1 MKLNIFVKVTAAV
14 LASVFIT
21 SIGLFLVSNY
31 YVRNGFNVEAKES
44 VKLLRGIVEKKL
56 DSDKEDLFKA
66 TNALANNSGLIEALV
81 RRDTKALKAMLR
93 LQMEILK
100 VDNAVVVDEKG
111 IVLARGHDDK
121 TGDSGLNLIGLASAL
136 KDKPLAGIERG
147 NLVKLILRAA
157 YPIKQDGQIIGAVTV
172 GYSIVSEK
180 FLDGIKDITGLE
192 TTVFDG
198 DTRIS
203 TTVRKDGKRA
213 VGTKMDNPKVLET
226 VLQKGEIFLS
236 QNNILGKFYETAYWP
251 LKDANGKI
259 EGMFFIGKD
268 RSVIENTQNSITWA
282 MFLAA
287 AVISV
292 IMGGLGLLFAR
303 TLSRPLQN
311 TALFA
316 DKVAEGD
323 LGQVLDVRRADEIGV
338 LADALRKMV
347 ENLKVKIA
355 EAVQK
360 SAEAAQETEN
370 ARLATNEANE
380 AKAQAER
387 AKAEGMMQAAMQLE
401 KVVEII
407 SSASEQL
414 SAQIEQSTRGTDIQ
428 SQRVGETATAMEEM
442 NATVLEVARNA
453 SQAAD
458 SSGNARTKA
467 LDGAKIV
474 AQVVAGINTMQTV
487 SLTMKE
493 DMDLLGKQAQG
504 IGQIMEVISD
514 IADQT
519 NLLALNAA
527 IEAARAGDAGRG
539 FAVVAD
545 EVRKLAEKTQTAT
558 KEVGEAISGI
568 QHGTKKNLENVER
581 AVVTVEQATE
591 LANKSGEA
599 LQEIVHLVEV
609 STDQV
614 RSIATASEEQSA
626 ASEEINRSIEQINRI
641 SSETA
646 SAMNQSAQAVG
657 DLATQAG
664 ALRQLIEELK
674 SGG

>member
-21 SIGLFLVSNY
+21 SVGLFLVSNY

-56 DSDKEDLFKA
+56 DSDKEDLLKA
-66 TNALANNSGLIEALV
+66 TNVLANNSGLIEALV

-93 LQMEILK
+93 HQMEILK

-147 NLVKLILRAA
+147 NVVKLVLRAA
-157 YPIKQDGQIIGAVTV
+157 YPIKQDGLTIGAVTV

-180 FLDGIKDITGLE
+180 FVDGIKDITGLE

-287 AVISV
+287 AVISA

-303 TLSRPLQN
+303 TLSRPLQS

-323 LGQVLDVRRADEIGV
+323 LGQVLDVRRSDEIGV

-360 SAEAAQETEN
+360 SAEAAQEAEN
-370 ARLATNEANE
+370 ARLATSEANA

-387 AKAEGMMQAAMQLE
+387 AKAEGMMQAATQLE
-401 KVVEII
+401 QVVEII

-428 SQRVGETATAMEEM
+428 SQRVDETSTAMGEM
-442 NATVLEVARNA
+442 NSTVLEVARNA
-453 SQAAD
+453 SQAAE
-458 SSGNARTKA
+458 SSGAARAKA

-493 DMDLLGKQAQG
+493 DMDALGKQAQG

-558 KEVGEAISGI
+558 KEVGTAISGI
-568 QHGTKKNLENVER
+568 QRGTKKNLENVEQ
-581 AVVTVEQATE
+581 AVITVEQASE
-591 LANKSGEA
+591 LANKSGES
-599 LQEIVHLVEV
+599 LQEIVRLVEV

-626 ASEEINRSIEQINRI
+626 TSEEINRSIEEINRI

-664 ALRQLIEELK
+664 TLRALIEKMK